1 MHSTRALGLG
11 LIAPAFALLAL
22 VLISPAAYGF
32 WYTLFR
38 IEYGAPTDFVGLR
51 NYLFLIEGTSFGG
64 LVSRTAVFTAAAVSI
79 TTVIALALAAWIHR
93 LPQRQGF
100 LVQIVVIIPWII
112 STVVATLLFRW
123 VFVNDIGIAVYAF
136 QRLGFGQF
144 QPLNTPAGAMA
155 LLVAV
160 SVWKRIGYA
169 VIVLLAGLKS
179 IPGELEEAATV
190 DGAGAWQIFRRITL
204 PLLKTPLLL
213 VLIVLTLSNLNTV
226 ETPLVMTG
234 GGPGDATR
242 ILPMEVYE
250 LAFAKYDFGG
260 AATLAVMMFAAN
272 VVLVLGYVRLA
283 RWKV

>member
-1 MHSTRALGLG
+1 
-11 LIAPAFALLAL
+11 
-22 VLISPAAYGF
+22 
-32 WYTLFR
+32 
-38 IEYGAPTDFVGLR
+38 
-51 NYLFLIEGTSFGG
+51 
-64 LVSRTAVFTAAAVSI
+64 
-79 TTVIALALAAWIHR
+79 
-93 LPQRQGF
+93 
-100 LVQIVVIIPWII
+100 
-112 STVVATLLFRW
+112 
-123 VFVNDIGIAVYAF
+123 
-136 QRLGFGQF
+136 
-144 QPLNTPAGAMA
+144 
-155 LLVAV
+155 
-160 SVWKRIGYA
+160 VWKRIGYA

-260 AATLAVMMFAAN
+260 AATLAIMMFAAN
-272 VVLVLGYVRLA
+272 IVLVLGYVRLA